1 MSDDKKI
8 TDIGDAQAK
17 AGRPRRE
24 DALKLALA
32 QPVSVSFLAEV
43 FSKDR
48 RTIASRL
55 KGVRP
60 VGRQGKSDL
69 YDISQAAEAI
79 FSEPRTKP
87 ASEDDLTPGQQ
98 MALWAARKS
107 KVAVYRETGALW
119 HADHI
124 RAAFDETFKVFRN
137 ALLSLPER
145 AKQAE
150 CADETLTDV
159 AYAILESVEVQ
170 IAKELKDLGHK
181 AFSET
186 WSTVS
191 DEEAAALDTEDE
203 DDDGEDE

>member
-24 DALKLALA
+24 DALKLALS
-32 QPVSVSFLAEV
+32 QPVSVSFLADV
-43 FSKDR
+43 FGKDR
-48 RTIASRL
+48 RTISKAL
-55 KGVRP
+55 KRVRP
-60 VGRQGKSDL
+60 VERQGKSDL
-69 YDISQAAEAI
+69 YDIAEAAQAI
-79 FSEPRTKP
+79 FGETRTKP

-98 MALWAARKS
+98 MALWAARKN

-124 RAAFDETFKVFRN
+124 RAAFDETFKTFRN
-137 ALLSLPER
+137 ALLALPER

-150 CADETLTDV
+150 RADETLTDV

-170 IAKELKDLGHK
+170 ISKELKDLGHK

-186 WSTVS
+186 WSSVS
-191 DEEAAALDTEDE
+191 DEEAAALTEDG
-203 DDDGEDE
+203 DDGEDD